1 MSFCRKLWFSNSYIF
16 VTNVVDFVYFKI
28 WIVLDQAVLDQ
39 AVWDKGIGNFERL
52 SVYANSKKNF
62 GTHAYCSM
70 LVCESCLWF
79 GTRLF
84 PLPLLYP
91 LLHLR
96 NSRWVYDNPPPFS
109 YNPPFLVCSLLTLL
123 SKLSVNFPAGALHIQ
138 KYQNKFEKKN
148 KMINDIGPLSL

>member
-39 AVWDKGIGNFERL
+39 AVWDKGIGNFECL

-96 NSRWVYDNPPPFS
+96 NSRWVYDNPPPSPIIPLFS
-109 YNPPFLVCSLLTLL
+109 FVPSLPYYP
-123 SKLSVNFPAGALHIQ
+123 NFQWIFRPVRCIFKSIRMNL
-138 KYQNKFEKKN
+138 KK
-148 KMINDIGPLSL
+148 KIKW